1 LRNPI
6 NCVYSYLMPTPF
18 LSSPFKSAY
27 REALRPDLARND
39 SVPIPVLPR
48 GGKGWPHQDVTVETV
63 RRLIEET
70 TLTYHQI
77 AARTGTSPASIS
89 RWMQAGEWKRP
100 LFAPRSMSTVPTP
113 RATAYL
119 KRRMLAKRLAALA
132 DRYVREL
139 EETPAIDLDK
149 LGQALE
155 LWKMARLAAMSR
167 TARRTEAVVSGELMR
182 PIVELCAVGVELS
195 RAPREAVEDFLE
207 NRATPPDKER
217 PPRSRGLGNARYFTR
232 AQRHAW
238 MLEKE

>member
-1 LRNPI
+1 LHNP
-6 NCVYSYLMPTPF
+6 NDCVYSYNIRPPIF
-18 LSSPFKSAY
+18 SPPIVSAY
-27 REALRPDLARND
+27 RAALRPDPAPDER
-39 SVPIPVLPR
+39 LPLPP
-48 GGKGWPHQDVTVETV
+48 GGKGWPHHDTTVEAV
-63 RRLIEET
+63 RALIEET

-119 KRRMLAKRLAALA
+119 KRRMLAKRLVALA

-139 EETPAIDLDK
+139 EETPTVDLDK

-182 PIVELCAVGVELS
+182 PIVELCAVGVDFS
-195 RAPREAVEDFLE
+195 RAPREAVDDFLAHRE
-207 NRATPPDKER
+207 TPPDKER
-217 PPRSRGLGNARYFTR
+217 PPRSRGRGTARYFTR
-232 AQRHAW
+232 KQRHEW
-238 MLEKE
+238 LLERE